1 MSSIIQQDINIEAK
15 RVLILAEI
23 AEKKRLEEEKR
34 IQHDINIE
42 AQRKIIL
49 AEIAEKMILDTNARI
64 RKDIE
69 RQIISNNI
77 KIKQEEKNKK
87 EIEIEIYKQEN
98 IRVQNDIYK
107 INNEIVS
114 LEASLELSLQIK
126 LVDVKIEQ

>member
-1 MSSIIQQDINIEAK
+1 MSSIIQQDTNIETQ
-15 RVLILAEI
+15 RIMILAEN
-23 AEKKRLEEEKR
+23 AEKKRLEEEKNV
-34 IQHDINIE
+34 QYNNNVE

-49 AEIAEKMILDTNARI
+49 AEIAEKMILDTNTRI

-87 EIEIEIYKQEN
+87 EIEIEIYRQEN

-114 LEASLELSLQIK
+114 LEASLEASLQIK

>member
-23 AEKKRLEEEKR
+23 VEKKRLDEEKR

-49 AEIAEKMILDTNARI
+49 AEIAEKMILDTNTRI

-77 KIKQEEKNKK
+77 KTKQEEKNKK

-114 LEASLELSLQIK
+114 LEASLEASLQIK